1 MSKLQSL
8 LKDTVIYG
16 LSSIVGRFLN
26 YLLVPLYTYTM
37 TAESGNYGIVTN
49 VYAWV
54 ALLLALLTFGFETT
68 FFRFANEKGADVP
81 KVLSMSLQVVGA
93 LCALFLLAVFINID
107 TVAHTLDYGDHPE
120 FVTMMAVVVSLDAIQ
135 AILFGYIRHS
145 KRPWKFAGLKLL
157 FIAMN
162 IAMNLI
168 AFLLLPW
175 LYKEHPEA
183 LEGHYDPNNQAYYIF
198 LINLICTSSI
208 TFFLLPELSLYRP
221 TADKRMLRSML
232 SYSWPLLLL
241 SLAGILNLHA
251 DKIIYKWLVPGERG
265 DVELAIYGAVV
276 KVAAIMAMLM
286 QAFRFAYEPFV
297 FGNSAQKDSKE
308 LYAKAMKY
316 FIIVALMA
324 FLAVM
329 FYMDIL
335 RHLIAS
341 DYWEGLKVIPFV
353 MMAEIFMG
361 ISFNLS
367 FWYKLNNETWWGAI
381 FSFSGCA
388 VLFAINIIFVPQYG
402 YMACA
407 LASFTGYF
415 VAMLLSY
422 IVGQRR
428 NPIRYNLKEIGA
440 YVLLAAVLYGIS
452 YFVPIGNS
460 WAKMAFNTL
469 LMILYVAFFIRKDLP
484 LKQIPFVN
492 RFFK

>member
-1 MSKLQSL
+1 MAKLQTL

-68 FFRFANEKGADVP
+68 FFRFANTNGANVP
-81 KVLSMSLQVVGA
+81 KVLSMSLQVVGS
-93 LCALFLLAVFINID
+93 LCALFLLAIFTNID
-107 TVAHTLDYGDHPE
+107 TVAATLDYSEHPE

-135 AILFGYIRHS
+135 AILFGYIRHC

-162 IAMNLI
+162 IAMNLV
-168 AFLLLPW
+168 AFLLMPW
-175 LYKEHPEA
+175 LYKEHPHLVESI
-183 LEGHYDPNNQAYYIF
+183 YDPNNQAYYIF

-208 TFFLLPELSLYRP
+208 TVFFIPELRLYRP
-221 TADKRMLRSML
+221 TADIAMLRSML

-265 DVELAIYGAVV
+265 EVELAIYGAAV
-276 KVAAIMAMLM
+276 KVATIMAMLI
-286 QAFRFAYEPFV
+286 QAFRYAYEPFV
-297 FGNSAQKDSKE
+297 FGNSNQKESKE

-316 FIIVALMA
+316 FIVVAIMA
-324 FLAVM
+324 FLAVV

-341 DYWEGLKVIPFV
+341 DYWEGLKVIPLV

-361 ISFNLS
+361 INFNLS

-381 FSFSGCA
+381 FSFTGCA
-388 VLFAINIIFVPQYG
+388 ILFAINIIFVPEYG

-407 LASFTGYF
+407 VASFTGYF

-428 NPIRYNLKEIGA
+428 NPIRYNLKEIGT
-440 YVLLAAVLYGIS
+440 YTLLAALLYGIS
-452 YFVPIGNS
+452 HIIPIDNS
-460 WAKMAFNTL
+460 WLKMAFNTL
-469 LMILYVAFFIRKDLP
+469 LMAIYIAYFIKKDLP
-484 LKQIPFVN
+484 LKQIPFIN
-492 RFFK
+492 RFFR

>member
-1 MSKLQSL
+1 MAKLQSL

-81 KVLSMSLQVVGA
+81 KVLSMSLQVVGS

-107 TVAHTLDYGDHPE
+107 TIARALDYDDHPE

-135 AILFGYIRHS
+135 AILFGYIRHR

-162 IAMNLI
+162 IAMNLV

-175 LYKEHPEA
+175 LYKEHPETV
-183 LEGHYDPNNQAYYIF
+183 GWFYDPNNQAYYIF

-208 TFFLLPELSLYRP
+208 TLFLLPELSLYRP
-221 TADKRMLRSML
+221 TADTRMLRSML

-265 DVELAIYGAVV
+265 EVELAIYGAVV

-452 YFVPIGNS
+452 YFVPIANS

-469 LMILYVAFFIRKDLP
+469 LMILYVAYFIRKDLP